1 MNNFYFLVTILCVCV
16 PFSFFIDAEKRSRAK
31 EKGYPNIPVR
41 VIGEGKDEH
50 PHGKSS
56 FFL

>member
-1 MNNFYFLVTILCVCV
+1 MCVCVCV